1 MRNNTLKT
9 WNVSPIQP
17 FPPLIRKVLQLVSYS
32 VPFLSA
38 TYVPY
43 FRSKK
48 CFVFYFPLLLGKS
61 CPCKIDARSQLLS
74 VQWLLHINY
83 LHVMD
88 LPTTYLCFC
97 SDHIIT
103 FPKNWCLQTHSAFRI
118 PNKNKYQT
126 STCAVCDIATAF
138 SITRCDRISHRAWD
152 LPFPSVAFQKVNTSP
167 YKGTE

>member
-74 VQWLLHINY
+74 IQWLLHKDKVPACYGLTDY
-83 LHVMD
+83 LPMF
-88 LPTTYLCFC
+88 LLGSYYY
-97 SDHIIT
+97 I
-103 FPKNWCLQTHSAFRI
+103 PKKSMTSNSLRI
-118 PNKNKYQT
+118 PN
-126 STCAVCDIATAF
+126 
-138 SITRCDRISHRAWD
+138 
-152 LPFPSVAFQKVNTSP
+152 
-167 YKGTE
+167 TELE

>member
-74 VQWLLHINY
+74 VQWLLHKDLKY

-88 LPTTYLCFC
+88 LPTTYLPMFLLG
-97 SDHIIT
+97 SYYYI
-103 FPKNWCLQTHSAFRI
+103 PKKSMTSNSLRI
-118 PNKNKYQT
+118 PN
-126 STCAVCDIATAF
+126 
-138 SITRCDRISHRAWD
+138 
-152 LPFPSVAFQKVNTSP
+152 
-167 YKGTE
+167 TELE